1 MIKSSIQLVVS
12 TCFFFLICCGVV
24 NAEAHLDP
32 IKPTDNYITGTAKA
46 NQRLMLFHKDKW
58 LKTEADDKGIFRF
71 DLFSSVG
78 QNTIYLESEN
88 DGEFIREKDYWEPSL
103 PELKAPLYLGKRD
116 GEWIFYGE
124 TENLSVL
131 IDGKVYSSNK
141 LLHVPINDATEAKAY
156 VEREGQR
163 SKIITFD
170 LNKPP
175 IIPFELTES
184 PSDGRRITG
193 KTLPF
198 QQIKITYSGVNI
210 PDYQGNIN
218 FDQLILADE
227 EGNFDSPLTVVL
239 PYRNGVSYQ
248 LSLPSAG
255 SDAILANMNGERRS
269 LPNPKVDSIHPL
281 TTVSEDHFWT
291 TGDVAGMTYPNH
303 KVYLKKADGNLKIC
317 TTADSTGYFRCIYD
331 TETFPVELSIFSP
344 NDTLVTTKK
353 IAIVSSARDRWNID
367 IDPITNETEILTG
380 TALPHATLTIDYQG
394 ENAFTLKARADEFG
408 KFQVTVPRRPG
419 GSYYINGQ
427 IIYRGKTYYSLLNS
441 HKIYDIRPLSTPT
454 YAFHEGMLTVYAQ
467 HKKVTD
473 LSAELSII
481 HTDGSFEAKSLP
493 MSSSSG
499 TSYSQPAPMNK
510 GDHFTIYLKD
520 SSGMKSASISGE
532 YVPLEQPT
540 LEKLSNQSTEII
552 GKTVPDIWIHYYTQV
567 DGEYKLNTITTDADG
582 KFRIPLSSTYR
593 PQQIFAE
600 TKDHL
605 YFVSINLFYEYLPPP
620 DTTPPILKLR
630 PFNQGSTSFSWTN
643 DDGVLLTFR
652 FHYRNG
658 TIEEEVLH
666 DGSHEGK
673 WTHNKNLYDVV
684 QVEVTATDEAGNI
697 SEPIFIKPIDTTPP
711 LSAKVNRAHPGET
724 TISGTAEIDS
734 TVHVT
739 YAGKI
744 YKSQTSKTGIFSVQ
758 VPTLRTGDSLSVRV
772 VDEAGNLSLNATE
785 ITIIGIKK
793 MTISTDRKMLTL
805 ETNASYWNPLN
816 FRLEGAIQTDI
827 ISINKVKW
835 SYSLKKSLPNHSVIH
850 VQVANSEKV
859 MFNIFEQKFSD
870 TVAPL
875 APSLLPITTTSTS
888 VAGIA
893 EPFSTVLITCN
904 NKTYQTIVD
913 AKGNFLLSQKGF
925 IAGTKVSAI
934 TRDPAGN
941 LSSKSSTTVGGI
953 LSLGT
958 TKLTSRST
966 SISSQA
972 TPAAIVT
979 LYKSGK
985 QLQRVTVSKTGAFK
999 LTLPKQKVGTKLILK
1014 VTKSK
1019 YTTLVRT
1026 ITVTK

>member
-1 MIKSSIQLVVS
+1 MIKRSIQLVVS
-12 TCFFFLICCGVV
+12 TCFFFLLFFGVV
-24 NAEAHLDP
+24 NAEARLNP
-32 IKPTDNYITGTAKA
+32 IKSTDTHVTGTAKA

-58 LKTEADDKGIFRF
+58 LKTEADDKGNFHF
-71 DLFSSVG
+71 DLSSVVG
-78 QNTIYLESEN
+78 ESTLHLESED
-88 DGEFIREKDYWEPSL
+88 DGDFIREESITPEPDKI
-103 PELKAPLYLGKRD
+103 EVPLYLGKRD
-116 GEWIFYGE
+116 GEWIFYGKNGE
-124 TENLSVL
+124 LSVL
-131 IDGKVYSSNK
+131 IDGKVYNGHG
-141 LLHVPINDATEAKAY
+141 LLHVPVTDVTEAKAY
-156 VEREGQR
+156 ISWNGKR
-163 SKIITFD
+163 SQITTLD
-170 LNKPP
+170 LSHPP

-184 PSDGRRITG
+184 PADGRRITG
-193 KTLPF
+193 KTLPY
-198 QQIKITYSGVNI
+198 QSIRIAYTGVHI
-210 PDYQGNIN
+210 PDYQGNLN
-218 FDQLILADE
+218 FDQLIVADE
-227 EGNFDSPLTVVL
+227 EGYFDSPLTVLL
-239 PYRNGVSYQ
+239 PYRNDVSYQ
-248 LSLPSAG
+248 LSLPKAG
-255 SDAILANMNGERRS
+255 KDAVLENLNGEKRS
-269 LPNPKVDSIHPL
+269 LPDPKVDAVHPL
-281 TTVSEDHFWT
+281 TTVSEDHFWLSNT
-291 TGDVAGMTYPNH
+291 IKGMTFPNH
-303 KVYLKKADGNLKIC
+303 SIYLKKKDGTFKLC
-317 TTADSTGYFRCIYD
+317 TTANSTGYFACQYD
-331 TETFPVELSIFSP
+331 YETYPVELSVFSP
-344 NDTLVTTKK
+344 SNKLIVTKK
-353 IAIVSSARDRWNID
+353 IEIAPYTNDRWSITID
-367 IDPITNETEILTG
+367 SITNESEILTG
-380 TALPHATLTIDYQG
+380 TALPHSTLTISYYG
-394 ENAFTLKARADEFG
+394 KNPFILKTKANELG
-408 KFQVTVPRRPG
+408 NFQVDIPRRAG
-419 GSYYINGQ
+419 GTYVVNGKST
-427 IIYRGKTYYSLLNS
+427 YRGINYTAIPESVV
-441 HKIYDIRPLSTPT
+441 IYDLRPLSTPT
-454 YAFHEGMLTVYAQ
+454 YAFHDGMLTVYAQ

-481 HTDGSFEAKSLP
+481 HTDGSFEAKSLT

-499 TSYSQPAPMNK
+499 TSSSQSASLNK
-510 GDHFTIYLKD
+510 GDHFTIYLRD

-532 YVPLEQPT
+532 YIPFEQPV
-540 LEKLSNQSTEII
+540 LEKLSNRSTEII

-567 DGEYKLNTITTDADG
+567 DGEYKLNTITTDAEG
-582 KFRIPLSSTYR
+582 NFRIPLSTTYR

-600 TKDHL
+600 TQDQL

-666 DGSHEGK
+666 DGSREGK

-697 SEPIFIKPIDTTPP
+697 SEPIYIKPIDTTPP
-711 LSAKVNRAHPGET
+711 LSAKVNRSHPGAT

-734 TVHVT
+734 TVRVT

-772 VDEAGNLSLNATE
+772 VDESGNLSLNATE
-785 ITIIGIKK
+785 ITIIGVKK
-793 MTISTDRKMLTL
+793 MTISTDRKILTL

-816 FRLEGAIQTDI
+816 FRLEGAIKTDI

-870 TVAPL
+870 TIVPS
-875 APSLLPITTTSTS
+875 APSLLPITTTSAS
-888 VAGIA
+888 VAGTA
-893 EPFSTVLITCN
+893 EPFSTVLITFN
-904 NKTYQTIVD
+904 DKTYQTIVD
-913 AKGNFLLSQKGF
+913 AKGNFLLSQRRF
-925 IAGTKVSAI
+925 IAGTEVSAI

-941 LSSKSSTTVGGI
+941 LSPKSSTIVRGI

-985 QLQRVTVSKTGAFK
+985 QLQRVTASKTGAFK